1 MTNTMTTIL
10 VLELEDNLL
19 SLNKSIFKELC
30 RVEFLQ
36 K

>member
-1 MTNTMTTIL
+1 MINTMTIIL
-10 VLELEDNLL
+10 VLEDNLL

-30 RVEFLQ
+30 GIEFLQ

>member
-1 MTNTMTTIL
+1 MTNTMTTIP
-10 VLELEDNLL
+10 VLEDNLL

-30 RVEFLQ
+30 GVEFLQ